1 MATAEGRVVI
11 VRIAVH
17 VVTEGHAA
25 IVPMV
30 IVLVAAVAVDATVL
44 VEVVQVGTD
53 PEEIDPEA
61 TVPAAIVPAAIVPA
75 AIVPAALVRML
86 FLSVHGQSACAQVA
100 HTEQRF
106 LTRSR

>member
-44 VEVVQVGTD
+44 VEAVQVGT
-53 PEEIDPEA
+53 DPEA
-61 TVPAAIVPAAIVPA
+61 TVPAAIVPAG
-75 AIVPAALVRML
+75 LVRML
-86 FLSVHGQSACAQVA
+86 FRSVHGQSACAQVA

>member
-44 VEVVQVGTD
+44 VEAVQVGTD

-61 TVPAAIVPAAIVPA
+61 TVPA

>member
-17 VVTEGHAA
+17 VVTEVHAA

-44 VEVVQVGTD
+44 VEAVQVGTD

-61 TVPAAIVPAAIVPA
+61 TVPA

>member
-17 VVTEGHAA
+17 VVTEVHAV

-30 IVLVAAVAVDATVL
+30 IVLVAAVAVDATAA
-44 VEVVQVGTD
+44 VEAGQVATD
-53 PEEIDPEA
+53 PEEIAQEA
-61 TVPAAIVPAAIVPA
+61 TVPAAIVPAV
-75 AIVPAALVRML
+75 LVQML
-86 FLSVHGQSACAQVA
+86 FLSVHGQSACALVA
-100 HTEQRF
+100 HTELRF